1 MSTRAELDS
10 KARDL
15 GINPDEFS
23 RKGELAA
30 AIEAVEAASAPAPP
44 RVVKTKIKGPV
55 VVNAIL
61 HRGTVIEPGE
71 PVPDDLS
78 AEAIEIL
85 IHQGHVEA

>member
-30 AIEAVEAASAPAPP
+30 AIEAVEDAAEPAPP
-44 RVVKTKIKGPV
+44 TVVKTTIKGPV
-55 VVNAIL
+55 VVNTL
-61 HRGTVIEPGE
+61 THRGRIIEPGE
-71 PVPDDLS
+71 PVPEDLS
-78 AEAIEIL
+78 DEAVQVLIE
-85 IHQGHVEA
+85 QGHVTG